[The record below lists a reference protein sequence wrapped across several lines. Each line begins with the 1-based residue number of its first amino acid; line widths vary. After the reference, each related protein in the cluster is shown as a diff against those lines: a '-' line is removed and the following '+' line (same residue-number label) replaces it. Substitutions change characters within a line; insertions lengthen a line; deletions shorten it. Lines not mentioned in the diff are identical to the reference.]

1 MNRRIVQD
9 MLGPLNRV
17 EEKHAPEVLYL
28 EGDEDLLQNGVRV
41 CIIGTRKPSARGLEN
56 ARQFAEFLVRNGVTV
71 VSGLAMG
78 IDTEAHRTAIAS
90 GGRTIA
96 VLGTPL
102 EKVNPPS
109 NAELQWEIGE
119 RHLLVSQ
126 FASGMKVFPTNF
138 PQRNRTMA
146 LLSNATI
153 IVEAGE
159 TSGTLHQGF
168 EALRLGRPLFILNDV
183 VANPKLTWPKKML
196 DYGAAAIGL
205 PAEDDSALYEALP
218 LNLGPSALPA
228 L

>member
-1 MNRRIVQD
+1 MTKRTVQD
-9 MLGPLNRV
+9 LLGPLNPT
-17 EEKHAPEVLYL
+17 EQKHAPEVMYL
-28 EGDEDLLQNGVRV
+28 EGDESLLRGGVRV
-41 CIIGTRKPSARGLEN
+41 CIIGTRKPSARGRAH

-78 IDTEAHRTAIAS
+78 VDTEAHRTTIES

-102 EKVNPPS
+102 DKVNPPS
-109 NAELQWEIGE
+109 NAELQREIGE

-126 FASGMKVFPTNF
+126 FAPGSNVYPSNF

-153 IVEAGE
+153 IIEAGE

-168 EALRLGRPLFILNDV
+168 EALRLGRPLFLLNDV

-196 DYGAAAIGL
+196 DYGAVAIGS
-205 PAEDDSALYEALP
+205 PTEDDSALYDALP
-218 LNLGPSALPA
+218 LNLGPSAQPA
-228 L
+228 F